1 MPTLSTSH
9 EVKGENKMQNNYLLG
24 FFLVV
29 LSGLIWSFGAPLVR
43 LLEDADSYRLQ
54 YLLYRGLII
63 TSVILIFILFREGRN
78 FFHTFRRI
86 DSWSLIGSL
95 VMSVTFFG
103 WIYALTTTTVA
114 ITLLMLAV
122 SPVLSAFLGYLVLG
136 ERLSRSTL
144 LNMLIVAIGIT
155 IMVWDTDKSTT
166 ILGVIYGFFV
176 ALGFSIYTIT
186 IRKNPEVPKLLT
198 PALAGFFCMIWAS
211 ILILVTGNSF
221 EMPSVNIG
229 ISMTHGLVVGLGLI
243 LYGLGAKYLPSGE
256 LVMLSLLEV
265 VLGIFWAWLPA
276 LGINEVPTRNTL
288 IGGLAILVAII
299 LQGFYARK
307 KHLIPMP

>member
-1 MPTLSTSH
+1 M
-9 EVKGENKMQNNYLLG
+9 KDNYLFG

-29 LSGLIWSFGAPLVR
+29 VSGIIWSFGAPLVR
-43 LLEDADSYRLQ
+43 FLEDAEIFRLQ

-63 TSVILIFILFREGRN
+63 TLVILIFVLFREGKN

-86 DSWSLIGSL
+86 DSWSLTGSL

-122 SPVLSAFLGYLVLG
+122 SPILSAFLGYLLLG

-144 LNMLIVAIGIT
+144 TNMLIVVIGIT

-166 ILGVIYGFFV
+166 MIGVIYGFFV
-176 ALGFSIYTIT
+176 ALGFAIYTIT

-198 PALAGFFCMIWAS
+198 PALAGFFCMLWAS
-211 ILILVTGNSF
+211 ILIIITGGSF
-221 EMPSVNIG
+221 EMPAINIG
-229 ISMTHGLVVGLGLI
+229 VSMTHGLVVGIGLI

-265 VLGIFWAWLPA
+265 VLGIFWAWLPV

-288 IGGLAILVAII
+288 IGGFTILFAII
-299 LQGFYARK
+299 LQGIYARK
-307 KHLIPMP
+307 KHVIPMP

>member
-1 MPTLSTSH
+1 
-9 EVKGENKMQNNYLLG
+9 MQNNYLLG

-63 TSVILIFILFREGRN
+63 TSVILIFILFREGKN

-307 KHLIPMP
+307 KHLIPMPYAIVLTLFFVSI

>member
-1 MPTLSTSH
+1 M
-9 EVKGENKMQNNYLLG
+9 KGNYLFG

-29 LSGLIWSFGAPLVR
+29 VSGIIWSIGAPLVR
-43 LLEDADSYRLQ
+43 FLEDAEIFRLQ

-63 TSVILIFILFREGRN
+63 TLVILIFVLFREGKN

-122 SPVLSAFLGYLVLG
+122 SPILSAFLGYLLLG

-144 LNMLIVAIGIT
+144 TNMLIVVIGIT

-166 ILGVIYGFFV
+166 MIGAIYGFFV
-176 ALGFSIYTIT
+176 ALGFAIYTIT

-198 PALAGFFCMIWAS
+198 PALAGFFCMLWAS
-211 ILILVTGNSF
+211 ILIIITGGSF
-221 EMPSVNIG
+221 EMPAINIG
-229 ISMTHGLVVGLGLI
+229 VSMTHGLVV
-243 LYGLGAKYLPSGE
+243 
-256 LVMLSLLEV
+256 V
-265 VLGIFWAWLPA
+265 
-276 LGINEVPTRNTL
+276 
-288 IGGLAILVAII
+288 
-299 LQGFYARK
+299 
-307 KHLIPMP
+307 

>member
-1 MPTLSTSH
+1 
-9 EVKGENKMQNNYLLG
+9 MQNNYLLG

-43 LLEDADSYRLQ
+43 LLEDADSFRLQ

-63 TSVILIFILFREGRN
+63 TSVILIFILFREGKN

-211 ILILVTGNSF
+211 ILIVVTGSSI

>member
-1 MPTLSTSH
+1 
-9 EVKGENKMQNNYLLG
+9 MQNNYLLG

-211 ILILVTGNSF
+211 ILIVVTGSSF

-276 LGINEVPTRNTL
+276 LGINEVPNRNTL

>member
-1 MPTLSTSH
+1 
-9 EVKGENKMQNNYLLG
+9 MQNNYLLG

-43 LLEDADSYRLQ
+43 ILEDADSYRLQ

-186 IRKNPEVPKLLT
+186 IRKNPEVPKLLS
-198 PALAGFFCMIWAS
+198 PALAGFFCIIWAS

>member
-1 MPTLSTSH
+1 M
-9 EVKGENKMQNNYLLG
+9 KGNYLFG

-29 LSGLIWSFGAPLVR
+29 VSGIIWSIGAPLVR
-43 LLEDADSYRLQ
+43 FLEDAEIFRLQ

-63 TSVILIFILFREGRN
+63 TLVILIFVLFREGKN

-122 SPVLSAFLGYLVLG
+122 SPILSAFLGYLLLG

-144 LNMLIVAIGIT
+144 TNMLIVVIGIT

-166 ILGVIYGFFV
+166 MIGVIYGFFV
-176 ALGFSIYTIT
+176 ALGFAIYTIT

-198 PALAGFFCMIWAS
+198 PALAGFFCMLWAS
-211 ILILVTGNSF
+211 ILIIITGGSF
-221 EMPSVNIG
+221 EMPAINIG
-229 ISMTHGLVVGLGLI
+229 VSMTHGLVVGIGLI

-265 VLGIFWAWLPA
+265 VLGIFWAWLPV

-288 IGGLAILVAII
+288 IGGFTILFAII
-299 LQGFYARK
+299 LQGIYARK
-307 KHLIPMP
+307 KHVIPMP

>member
-1 MPTLSTSH
+1 M
-9 EVKGENKMQNNYLLG
+9 KDNYLFG
-24 FFLVV
+24 FFLIVV
-29 LSGLIWSFGAPLVR
+29 SGIIWSIGAPLVR
-43 LLEDADSYRLQ
+43 FLEDAEIFRLQ

-63 TSVILIFILFREGRN
+63 TLVILIFVLFREGKN

-122 SPVLSAFLGYLVLG
+122 SPILSAFLGYLLLG

-144 LNMLIVAIGIT
+144 TNMLIVVIGIT

-166 ILGVIYGFFV
+166 MIGVIYGFFV
-176 ALGFSIYTIT
+176 ALGFAIYTIT

-198 PALAGFFCMIWAS
+198 PALAGFFCMLWAS
-211 ILILVTGNSF
+211 ILIIITGGSF
-221 EMPSVNIG
+221 EMPAINIG
-229 ISMTHGLVVGLGLI
+229 VSMTHGLVVGIGLI

-265 VLGIFWAWLPA
+265 VLGIFWAWLPV

-288 IGGLAILVAII
+288 IGGFAILFAII
-299 LQGFYARK
+299 LQGIYARK
-307 KHLIPMP
+307 KHVIPMP

>member
-1 MPTLSTSH
+1 
-9 EVKGENKMQNNYLLG
+9 MQNNYLLG

-144 LNMLIVAIGIT
+144 LNMLIVATGIT

-211 ILILVTGNSF
+211 ILIVVTGSSF

>member
-1 MPTLSTSH
+1 M
-9 EVKGENKMQNNYLLG
+9 KDNYLFG

-29 LSGLIWSFGAPLVR
+29 VSGIIWSIGAPLVR
-43 LLEDADSYRLQ
+43 FLEDAEIFRLQ

-63 TSVILIFILFREGRN
+63 TLVILIFVLFREGKF

-122 SPVLSAFLGYLVLG
+122 SPILSAFLGYLLLG

-144 LNMLIVAIGIT
+144 TNMLIVVIGIT

-166 ILGVIYGFFV
+166 MIGVIYGFFV
-176 ALGFSIYTIT
+176 ALGFAIYTIT

-198 PALAGFFCMIWAS
+198 PALAGFFCMLWAS
-211 ILILVTGNSF
+211 ILIIITGGSF
-221 EMPSVNIG
+221 EMPAINIG
-229 ISMTHGLVVGLGLI
+229 VSMTHGLVVGIGLI

-265 VLGIFWAWLPA
+265 VLGIFWAWLPV

-288 IGGLAILVAII
+288 IGGFTILFAII
-299 LQGFYARK
+299 LQGIYARK
-307 KHLIPMP
+307 KHVIPMP

>member
-1 MPTLSTSH
+1 M
-9 EVKGENKMQNNYLLG
+9 KDNYLFG

-29 LSGLIWSFGAPLVR
+29 VSGIIWSIGAPLVR
-43 LLEDADSYRLQ
+43 FLEDAEIFRLQ

-63 TSVILIFILFREGRN
+63 TLVILIFVLFREGKN

-122 SPVLSAFLGYLVLG
+122 SPILSAFLGYLLLG

-144 LNMLIVAIGIT
+144 TNMLIVLIGIT

-166 ILGVIYGFFV
+166 MIGVIYGFFV
-176 ALGFSIYTIT
+176 ALGFAIYTIT

-198 PALAGFFCMIWAS
+198 PALAGFFCMLWAS
-211 ILILVTGNSF
+211 ILIIITGGSF
-221 EMPSVNIG
+221 EMPAINIG
-229 ISMTHGLVVGLGLI
+229 VSMTHGLVVGIGLI

-265 VLGIFWAWLPA
+265 VLGIFWAWLPV

-288 IGGLAILVAII
+288 IGGFAILFAII
-299 LQGFYARK
+299 LQGIYARK
-307 KHLIPMP
+307 KHVIPMP

>member
-1 MPTLSTSH
+1 
-9 EVKGENKMQNNYLLG
+9 MQNNYLLG

-43 LLEDADSYRLQ
+43 LLEDADSFRLQ
-54 YLLYRGLII
+54 YLLYRGFII
-63 TSVILIFILFREGRN
+63 TSVILIFILFREGKN

-144 LNMLIVAIGIT
+144 INMLIVAIGIT

-211 ILILVTGNSF
+211 ILIVVTGGSF

>member
-1 MPTLSTSH
+1 
-9 EVKGENKMQNNYLLG
+9 MQNNYLLG

-78 FFHTFRRI
+78 FFHAFRRI

-95 VMSVTFFG
+95 IMSVTFFG

-211 ILILVTGNSF
+211 ILILVTGSSF

>member
-1 MPTLSTSH
+1 M
-9 EVKGENKMQNNYLLG
+9 KDNYLFG

-29 LSGLIWSFGAPLVR
+29 VSGIIWSIGAPLVR
-43 LLEDADSYRLQ
+43 FLEDAEIFRLQ

-63 TSVILIFILFREGRN
+63 TLVILIFVLFREGKN

-86 DSWSLIGSL
+86 DSWSLTGSL

-122 SPVLSAFLGYLVLG
+122 SPILSAFLGYLLLG
-136 ERLSRSTL
+136 ERLSRSTMT
-144 LNMLIVAIGIT
+144 NMLIVVIGIT

-166 ILGVIYGFFV
+166 MIGVIYGFFV
-176 ALGFSIYTIT
+176 ALGFAIYTIT

-198 PALAGFFCMIWAS
+198 PALAGFFCMLWAS
-211 ILILVTGNSF
+211 ILIIITGGSF
-221 EMPSVNIG
+221 EMPAINIG
-229 ISMTHGLVVGLGLI
+229 VSMTHGLVVGIGLI

-265 VLGIFWAWLPA
+265 VLGIFWAWLPV

-288 IGGLAILVAII
+288 IGGFTILFAII
-299 LQGFYARK
+299 LQGIYARK
-307 KHLIPMP
+307 KHVIPMP

>member
-1 MPTLSTSH
+1 
-9 EVKGENKMQNNYLLG
+9 MQNNYLLG

-211 ILILVTGNSF
+211 ILIVVTGGSF